1 MGFSPNFKKYMNYEF
16 QIIVATDD
24 SDFSINLATECNRY
38 GFLLS
43 FINSSEDI
51 VRELSDSVIS
61 VVILDLNDKSVNSYD
76 LCREIKE
83 KYGLPI
89 FAIIEKLNKSIQIE
103 TKDVGFDLIFTKKML
118 LNSIREVVIHVSKS

>member
-1 MGFSPNFKKYMNYEF
+1 MGFSSNFKKYMNYEF
-16 QIIVATDD
+16 QIIAATDD

-38 GFLLS
+38 GFSLS
-43 FINSSEDI
+43 FINSFEDI
-51 VRELSDSVIS
+51 EEELSDSIIS
-61 VVILDLNDKSVNSYD
+61 LVILDLNDKSINSYD